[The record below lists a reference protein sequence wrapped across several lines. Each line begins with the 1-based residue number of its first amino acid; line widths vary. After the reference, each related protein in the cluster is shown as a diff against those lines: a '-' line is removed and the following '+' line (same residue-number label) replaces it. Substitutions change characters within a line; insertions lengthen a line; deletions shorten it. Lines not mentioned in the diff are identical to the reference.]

1 MTSHISQSSLLN
13 ILKTLIGSKSLPSL
27 VDNFNTALAK
37 EVAQNIMVVGVFDKF
52 ENDIVCYTKENE
64 TNSEKIKKLFSGF
77 AKSEY
82 SRGQGSLKNV
92 TFSPLIPSS
101 SSFYYGEAYDISDGK
116 KALFY
121 TEFKS
126 KDDLYL
132 FSQFSSYIMP
142 QFWSLF
148 GTHYKTVEKGEET
161 EILWSLRDAEK
172 GLNKSL
178 NNIELNNL
186 LENLLTVALNRTG
199 NFFGA
204 VLLLNESTGELIIEP
219 RAIKGKAHSV
229 LPNKLPANEVSIAR
243 IVIKTNRHYICD
255 DTDKDENYYR
265 MFIGVH
271 SSVTV
276 PIKFQNR
283 TIGVI
288 VVESDKLRQFT
299 EETATVLQRLADEA
313 TMFIRRAQLYQAT
326 LKQDGAGIMI
336 FGHSS
341 EWKDVEKR
349 IEKASR
355 TNATVILRGES
366 GTGKELLAHAIH
378 FNSPR
383 KDAPFVTLNCAAIPG
398 ELLESE
404 MFGHTKGSFTGA
416 TADKIGEFKKAEN
429 GTIFLDE
436 IGDLPLPLQVKILR
450 VLQDGEI
457 RPIGSNLSPE
467 KVDVRV
473 IAATSRPLEQMLKT
487 GEFRMDMYY
496 RLHVVPI
503 HLPPLRNYKE
513 DIPDIIKN
521 FIKEANQ
528 KFGTTV
534 KSVSPKTL
542 RLLMNYDYPGNVRQL
557 RNFVQQAVI
566 MADDDT
572 ISQEDLP
579 LEMQFV
585 QDEKGLFILP
595 ELHSAVLDGNYIE
608 EREKI
613 VATFSRQYFQ
623 NLLQKNRGNIKR
635 CAEEAGVSR
644 VALYKILKKYEISQ

>member
-1 MTSHISQSSLLN
+1 MNSHISQASLLH
-13 ILKTLIGSKSLPSL
+13 ILKTLIGSKNLPSL

-37 EVAQNIMVVGVFDKF
+37 EVAHTITVVGVFDKF
-52 ENDIVCYTKENE
+52 ENDIVCYTKENKAD
-64 TNSEKIKKLFSGF
+64 SEKIKKLFSGL

-82 SRGQGSLKNV
+82 SRGQGSFKNV
-92 TFSPLIPSS
+92 NFSPLIPS

-121 TEFKS
+121 SEFKS

-132 FSQFSSYIMP
+132 FSQLSSYIMP

-148 GTHYKTVEKGEET
+148 ATHYKTVEKGEET
-161 EILWSLRDAEK
+161 DLLWSLRDAEK
-172 GLNKSL
+172 GLDKSL

-186 LENLLTVALNRTG
+186 LENLLTLALNRTG

-229 LPNKLPANEVSIAR
+229 LPDKLPANEVSIAR

-265 MFIGVH
+265 MFTGIR
-271 SSVTV
+271 SSLTI

-288 VVESDKLRQFT
+288 VVESDKLKQFT
-299 EETATVLQRLADEA
+299 EKTATVLQRLADEA

-326 LKQDGAGIMI
+326 RKQDGAGIMI
-336 FGHSS
+336 FGHSR

-436 IGDLPLPLQVKILR
+436 IGDLPLLLQVKILR
-450 VLQDGEI
+450 VLQNGEI
-457 RPIGSNLSPE
+457 KPIGSNFPPE

-528 KFGTTV
+528 KFGTAV

-557 RNFVQQAVI
+557 RNFIQQAVI
-566 MADDDT
+566 MADNDV
-572 ISQEDLP
+572 ISQTDLP
-579 LEMQFV
+579 LEMQ
-585 QDEKGLFILP
+585 
-595 ELHSAVLDGNYIE
+595 VLQNESRVVAISEPDAAAFAGRYIE

-613 VATFSRQYFQ
+613 VALFSRQYFQ
-623 NLLQKNRGNIKR
+623 NLLQKNSGNIKK